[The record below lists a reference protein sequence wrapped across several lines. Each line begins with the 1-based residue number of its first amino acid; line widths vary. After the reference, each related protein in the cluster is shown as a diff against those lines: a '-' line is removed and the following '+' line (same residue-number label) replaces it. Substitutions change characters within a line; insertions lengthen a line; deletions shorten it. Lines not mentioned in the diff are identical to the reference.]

1 MTTLEELKK
10 QRRELDAKIK
20 EIENPNYIRCGDVR
34 YEHRV
39 YPTGKTKE
47 IIAVN
52 RPREL
57 RGKQYSEWWGQMI
70 NAHTKEELLE
80 KIRGTIKDL
89 RQLLEIMEEQNEI
102 Q

>member
-39 YPTGKTKE
+39 YPTGKVDE

-52 RPREL
+52 RPRKL
-57 RGKQYSEWWGQMI
+57 RSKNYSEWWGNTISAQ
-70 NAHTKEELLE
+70 TKEELVERLRGIIKDMQKLLE
-80 KIRGTIKDL
+80 K
-89 RQLLEIMEEQNEI
+89 MEEK
-102 Q
+102 

>member
-10 QRRELDAKIK
+10 QRREIDARIK
-20 EIENPNYIRCGDVR
+20 EIENPNYIRCGNAR

-39 YPTGKTKE
+39 YPTGKTEE

-52 RPREL
+52 RPRKL
-57 RGKQYSEWWGQMI
+57 RSKNYSEWWGNTISAQ
-70 NAHTKEELLE
+70 TKEELVERLRGIIKDMQMLLE
-80 KIRGTIKDL
+80 KL
-89 RQLLEIMEEQNEI
+89 EEQNEI